1 MQYQTPAELRK
12 VFGGDIEPSFS
23 EAIEY
28 DAAADWY
35 VESYES
41 YQAAYKDPYYIDII
55 EPDEQNFVDKGQ
67 VAKPGNEGKK
77 TVITAMSTLG
87 YCRSMIK
94 DGKPAVEVKDEIWE
108 KFKEF
113 RSRESRSE

>member
-1 MQYQTPAELRK
+1 MSQYQTPDELRK
-12 VFGGDIEPSFS
+12 IFRGDIEPKFS

-35 VESYES
+35 VEDYES
-41 YQAAYKDPYYIDII
+41 YMAAYKDPYYISII
-55 EPDEQNFVDKGQ
+55 EPDEQKFVDKAQ
-67 VAKPGNEGKK
+67 VGGPGSEGKK

-113 RSRESRSE
+113 QEKKT